1 MFNIGNQTLFFVA
14 NFLFNAARV
23 LPQAVLTIIFLDKG
37 MSLSQMTII
46 QSAFMLAGLIFEFPS
61 GVLSDRLSEKFMYQ
75 LSLVLITI
83 SYLIVMF
90 SNYFLLLVFA
100 WFVYGLAAAS
110 MSGSLDSY
118 FIKVNKSRG
127 GAVKP
132 FMVKN
137 KGTMLYSSLLAGLL
151 GSFIYSRI
159 QINIYSISI
168 LLTIV
173 SFLIVTFLIKAP
185 KTNMDEVNAPLLPF
199 IRGSF
204 LIIKNNRRLAIAI
217 SQLVL
222 FQIVIQSFFQYWQII
237 FLIKHISPVY
247 FGIAFFMMQLVSI
260 LGNAIFKRMTLSLN
274 IEILLVLSLSV
285 LFFMS
290 LGLSG
295 IVFIFIF
302 YLFQVPFNIYM
313 NQVNLEIAHFSPPA
327 NLSSIVSL
335 TGALSTGCSVIILGG
350 YSYLLKH
357 VSILMIVSGSLFSY
371 LLVSFL
377 IFYIK
382 RKHMKGY

>member
-1 MFNIGNQTLFFVA
+1 
-14 NFLFNAARV
+14 
-23 LPQAVLTIIFLDKG
+23 